1 MPEHF
6 VAPPHWEWW
15 ILGYFFLA
23 GITGGSYALGTML
36 RLWGDRRDAAAS
48 RVAFLVSFPALV
60 LCPIFLTID
69 LGKPVRFW
77 HMLVDSSTGLPVFK
91 YWSPMSV
98 GAWALTVYGIFN
110 TISFI
115 EVLVLERRLRHP
127 LGDRLVAIL
136 GGGFGRVWMIVGS
149 ILGLFIAGYTG
160 VLLSV
165 SNQPVWSDTWSLGG
179 LFLASGLSA
188 AAATVGLL
196 VWNRRDADARVMT
209 DKLNEADR
217 YFIIIELVLLA
228 VFFITLGGVASR
240 VLAGGWLLLWLL
252 VLIGTLIPLAVH
264 FRPAWSRQVSPV
276 LATGLVLLGVLAL
289 RAVIIFSAQS

>member
-23 GITGGSYALGTML
+23 GIAGGAYALGTML
-36 RLWGDRRDAAAS
+36 RLWGDRRDEAAA
-48 RVAFLVSFPALV
+48 RLAFLITFPALV
-60 LCPIFLTID
+60 LCPILLTID

-98 GAWALTVYGIFN
+98 GAWVLTVFGIFA
-110 TISFI
+110 TISFV
-115 EVLVLERRLRHP
+115 EALVLERRIRHP

-136 GGGFGRVWMIVGS
+136 AGGFGRVFMVVGS

-165 SNQPVWSDTWSLGG
+165 SNQPVWSDTWALGG

-196 VWNRRDADARVMT
+196 VWNRRDANLNVT
-209 DKLNEADR
+209 TEKLSEADR
-217 YFIIIELVLLA
+217 FFIIIELVLLA
-228 VFFITLGGVASR
+228 IFFITLGGVVTR

-252 VLIGTLIPLAVH
+252 VLVGTLIPLAVH
-264 FRPAWSRQVSPV
+264 FRPAWSRQVPPA
-276 LATGLVLLGVLAL
+276 LATALVLVGVLAL